1 MKYFYLLINIA
12 AVIVPFIFSFHKR
25 INFYKQYR
33 AAIPA
38 LLLTAILF
46 IAWDVAF
53 TARGIWGFNPAYITG
68 IYWFNLPMEEVLFF
82 ICIPYACMFTYYSL
96 GLFYNFKWGEHK
108 VRISCIIIVL
118 LLLIVAG
125 ICADK
130 AYTFTAF
137 SSTAVLLLLFKFVFR
152 IKWLPRLFSIYPVLL
167 IPFFIVNGMLT
178 GAVTA
183 DPVVW
188 YNDSQN
194 TGIRIYT
201 IPVEDVVYGFEL
213 IMVNIFFFDRLGNFY
228 KGSSVSSMA

>member
-1 MKYFYLLINIA
+1 MKYFYLLINVC
-12 AVIVPFIFSFHKR
+12 AVIVPLIFSFHKK
-25 INFYKQYR
+25 INFYKKYG

-38 LLLTAILF
+38 LLFTAILF
-46 IAWDVAF
+46 IAWDIVF
-53 TARGIWGFNPAYITG
+53 TAQGIWGFNHDYITG

-82 ICIPYACMFTYYSL
+82 VCIPYACMFTYYSL
-96 GLFYNFKWGEHK
+96 GLFYNFSWGEHK
-108 VRISCIIIVL
+108 VRIFCIITAL
-118 LLLIVAG
+118 LLLIIAG
-125 ICADK
+125 LCVDK

-137 SSTAVLLLLFKFVFR
+137 SSTAMLLLLFKFVFKV
-152 IKWLPRLFSIYPVLL
+152 KWLSRLFSIYPVLL

-194 TGIRIYT
+194 IGLRIYT

-213 IMVNIFFFDRLGNFY
+213 IMVNIFFFESLGNFV
-228 KGSSVSSMA
+228 KMVPVNRVA